1 MCRHHGFMGHD
12 KGRHPSTEAGKGGAN
27 LFGQASRTCVC
38 VCACVCCMFH
48 YHVPGQVARP
58 SSPPQHAKDPVP
70 EGFHTWLQTHCPHFS
85 TAPALQDGEQHPGPA
100 HSMPAAPPPPP
111 AVTSQNVSRLLPRI
125 PWLRTCSRESRKSC
139 LVRNILNE
147 ITLQFTEKK
156 PQSQ

>member
-1 MCRHHGFMGHD
+1 MALWATIRVAIQAQKLGKEGPTCLD
-12 KGRHPSTEAGKGGAN
+12 KPPAHACV
-27 LFGQASRTCVC
+27 FVHVC
-38 VCACVCCMFH
+38 VHVS